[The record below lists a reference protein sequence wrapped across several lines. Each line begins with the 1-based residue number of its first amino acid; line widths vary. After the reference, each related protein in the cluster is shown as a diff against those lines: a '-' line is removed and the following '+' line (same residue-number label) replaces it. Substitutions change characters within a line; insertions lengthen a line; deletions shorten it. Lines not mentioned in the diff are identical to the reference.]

1 MDSHF
6 ILAGQEPAANPAQ
19 KMKRLVLLT
28 LILGLLSCSA
38 SRKVSSS
45 IKTDITDKT
54 EANVTQKRD
63 KDSSGRT
70 ESHVTEDSSGT
81 KDKEV
86 VIEKFD
92 TDKPTDP
99 ATGTP
104 PLKERTTIWERQQ
117 TQQQTQATPKT
128 GTHVHE
134 SDSIADRSKY
144 NIELQSQ
151 VSDIVKTKRAV
162 PWWVWVI
169 GGVVVFTLVYFCCR
183 KWKILRIFT

>member
-1 MDSHF
+1 
-6 ILAGQEPAANPAQ
+6 
-19 KMKRLVLLT
+19 MKRLILLT
-28 LILGLLSCSA
+28 LVLGLLSCSA

-45 IKTDITDKT
+45 TETKITDKT

-70 ESHVTEDSSGT
+70 ESRVTEDSSGT

-104 PLKERTTIWERQQ
+104 PLKERTTIRERQGSARQ
-117 TQQQTQATPKT
+117 TQTITKT
-128 GTHVHE
+128 ETNVHE

-144 NIELQSQ
+144 NIELHNQ

-169 GGVVVFTLVYFCCR
+169 GGGC
-183 KWKILRIFT
+183 ILIVGWMVKRRLKLL

>member
-1 MDSHF
+1 M
-6 ILAGQEPAANPAQ
+6 N
-19 KMKRLVLLT
+19 MKKIILLT
-28 LILGLLSCSA
+28 LILSLLGCSA

-70 ESHVTEDSSGT
+70 ESHMTEDSSEA
-81 KDKEV
+81 KDTEV

-104 PLKERTTIWERQQ
+104 PLKERTTIRERQQ
-117 TQQQTQATPKT
+117 TQQQTQATTKT

-144 NIELQSQ
+144 NVELHNQ

-162 PWWVWVI
+162 PWWVWVV
-169 GGVVVFTLVYFCCR
+169 GGVVGFTLVYSCCR
-183 KWKILRIFT
+183 KWKILRIFG

>member
-1 MDSHF
+1 MKKL
-6 ILAGQEPAANPAQ
+6 ILLA
-19 KMKRLVLLT
+19 
-28 LILGLLSCSA
+28 LILGLLGCSA

-70 ESHVTEDSSGT
+70 ESHMTEDSSGT

-117 TQQQTQATPKT
+117 TQQQTQATTKT

-134 SDSIADRSKY
+134 SDSIADQSRY
-144 NIELQSQ
+144 NVELQNQ
-151 VSDIVKTKRAV
+151 VSDIVKTKKTV
-162 PWWVWVI
+162 PWWVWVV
-169 GGVVVFTLVYFCCR
+169 GGVVGFTLVYSCCR
-183 KWKILRIFT
+183 KWKILRIFG

>member
-1 MDSHF
+1 
-6 ILAGQEPAANPAQ
+6 
-19 KMKRLVLLT
+19 MKRLILLT
-28 LILGLLSCSA
+28 LVLGFLGCSTT
-38 SRKVSSS
+38 RKVSLSTET
-45 IKTDITDKT
+45 KITDKT

-70 ESHVTEDSSGT
+70 ESCVTEDSSGT

-92 TDKPTDP
+92 TQQPVDP

-104 PLKERTTIWERQQ
+104 PLKERTTIRERQGSARQ
-117 TQQQTQATPKT
+117 TQTITKT
-128 GTHVHE
+128 ETDVHE

-144 NIELQSQ
+144 NVELQNQ

-169 GGVVVFTLVYFCCR
+169 GGIVVLASLHALW
-183 KWKILRIFT
+183 KKLKILRIFT

>member
-1 MDSHF
+1 MR
-6 ILAGQEPAANPAQ
+6 
-19 KMKRLVLLT
+19 RLILLT
-28 LILGLLSCSA
+28 LVLGLLGCSA

-45 IKTDITDKT
+45 TETEITDKT

-70 ESHVTEDSSGT
+70 ESHMTEDSSET

-104 PLKERTTIWERQQ
+104 PLKERTTIRERQQ
-117 TQQQTQATPKT
+117 TQQQTQATTKT
-128 GTHVHE
+128 ETNVHE

-144 NIELQSQ
+144 NVELQNQ
-151 VSDIVKTKRAV
+151 VSDIVKTKKAV

-169 GGVVVFTLVYFCCR
+169 GGGVVFVMVGVLQR
-183 KWKILRIFT
+183 KLKLL

>member
-1 MDSHF
+1 MKKL
-6 ILAGQEPAANPAQ
+6 ILLA
-19 KMKRLVLLT
+19 
-28 LILGLLSCSA
+28 LILGLLGCSA

-70 ESHVTEDSSGT
+70 ESHVTEDSSEA
-81 KDKEV
+81 KDTEV

-117 TQQQTQATPKT
+117 TQQQTQATTKT
-128 GTHVHE
+128 GTHVRE

-162 PWWVWVI
+162 PWWVWVV
-169 GGVVVFTLVYFCCR
+169 GGIVVFISIYICWMKLKT
-183 KWKILRIFT
+183 LRIFT

>member
-1 MDSHF
+1 
-6 ILAGQEPAANPAQ
+6 
-19 KMKRLVLLT
+19 MKRLILLT
-28 LILGLLSCSA
+28 LVLGLLGCSA

-70 ESHVTEDSSGT
+70 ESHMTEDSSEA
-81 KDKEV
+81 KDTEV

-99 ATGTP
+99 ATGIP
-104 PLKERTTIWERQQ
+104 PLKERTTIRERQQ
-117 TQQQTQATPKT
+117 TQQQTQATTKT
-128 GTHVHE
+128 ETYVHE
-134 SDSIADRSKY
+134 LDSIAARSKY
-144 NIELQSQ
+144 NVKLHNQ
-151 VSDIVKTKRAV
+151 VSNIVKTKRAV

-169 GGVVVFTLVYFCCR
+169 GIGTVFIIGWIVKRRFRL
-183 KWKILRIFT
+183 

>member
-1 MDSHF
+1 
-6 ILAGQEPAANPAQ
+6 
-19 KMKRLVLLT
+19 MKRLILLT
-28 LILGLLSCSA
+28 LVLGLLGCSA

-104 PLKERTTIWERQQ
+104 PLKERTTIRERQQ
-117 TQQQTQATPKT
+117 TQQQTQATTKT
-128 GTHVHE
+128 ETHVHE
-134 SDSIADRSKY
+134 LDSIADRSRY
-144 NIELQSQ
+144 NVELQNQ
-151 VSDIVKTKRAV
+151 VSDIVKAKRAV

-169 GGVVVFTLVYFCCR
+169 GGGCILIVGCSMLR
-183 KWKILRIFT
+183 KFVHKNYYL

>member
-1 MDSHF
+1 
-6 ILAGQEPAANPAQ
+6 
-19 KMKRLVLLT
+19 MKRLVLLT
-28 LILGLLSCSA
+28 LVLGLLGCSA

-45 IKTDITDKT
+45 IKTEITDKT

-70 ESHVTEDSSGT
+70 ESHMTEDSSGT

-104 PLKERTTIWERQQ
+104 PLKERTTIRERQQ
-117 TQQQTQATPKT
+117 TQQQTQATTKT
-128 GTHVHE
+128 ETHVHE

-144 NIELQSQ
+144 NVELHNQ
-151 VSDIVKTKRAV
+151 VSDIVKAKRVV
-162 PWWVWVI
+162 PWWVWVV
-169 GGVVVFTLVYFCCR
+169 GGGCVLVAGWRVLR
-183 KWKILRIFT
+183 KFRF

>member
-1 MDSHF
+1 
-6 ILAGQEPAANPAQ
+6 
-19 KMKRLVLLT
+19 MKRLILLT
-28 LILGLLSCSA
+28 LVLGFLGCSA

-45 IKTDITDKT
+45 TETKITDKT

-104 PLKERTTIWERQQ
+104 PLKERTTIRERQQ
-117 TQQQTQATPKT
+117 TQQQTQATTKAE
-128 GTHVHE
+128 THIHE

-144 NIELQSQ
+144 NVELQNQ

-169 GGVVVFTLVYFCCR
+169 GGGCILIVGWMV
-183 KWKILRIFT
+183 KKKIKIF

>member
-1 MDSHF
+1 
-6 ILAGQEPAANPAQ
+6 
-19 KMKRLVLLT
+19 MKRLGLLT

-104 PLKERTTIWERQQ
+104 PLKERTTSGAPANAAANAGHNQ
-117 TQQQTQATPKT
+117 
-128 GTHVHE
+128 
-134 SDSIADRSKY
+134 DR
-144 NIELQSQ
+144 NPC
-151 VSDIVKTKRAV
+151 TR
-162 PWWVWVI
+162 I
-169 GGVVVFTLVYFCCR
+169 GFHC
-183 KWKILRIFT
+183 

>member
-1 MDSHF
+1 
-6 ILAGQEPAANPAQ
+6 
-19 KMKRLVLLT
+19 MKRLVLLT
-28 LILGLLSCSA
+28 LVLGLLGCSV

-63 KDSSGRT
+63 KDSSGRI
-70 ESHVTEDSSGT
+70 ESHMTEDSSEA
-81 KDKEV
+81 KDTEV

-117 TQQQTQATPKT
+117 TQQQTQATTKT

-144 NIELQSQ
+144 NIELQNQ
-151 VSDIVKTKRAV
+151 VSDIVKIKRAV

-169 GGVVVFTLVYFCCR
+169 GGGC
-183 KWKILRIFT
+183 ILIVGWMVKRRLKLL

>member
-1 MDSHF
+1 
-6 ILAGQEPAANPAQ
+6 
-19 KMKRLVLLT
+19 MKRLVLLT

-63 KDSSGRT
+63 KDFSGRT
-70 ESHVTEDSSGT
+70 ESHMTEDSSEA
-81 KDKEV
+81 KDTEV

-104 PLKERTTIWERQQ
+104 PLKERTTIRERQQ
-117 TQQQTQATPKT
+117 TQQQTQATTKT

-162 PWWVWVI
+162 PWWIWVI

-183 KWKILRIFT
+183 KWKISRIFT

>member
-1 MDSHF
+1 MR
-6 ILAGQEPAANPAQ
+6 
-19 KMKRLVLLT
+19 RLILLT
-28 LILGLLSCSA
+28 LVLGLLGCSA

-45 IKTDITDKT
+45 TETKITDKT
-54 EANVTQKRD
+54 EANVTQKRN
-63 KDSSGRT
+63 KDFSGRT
-70 ESHVTEDSSGT
+70 ESRVTEDSSGT

-86 VIEKFD
+86 IIEKFD

-104 PLKERTTIWERQQ
+104 PLKERTTIRERQQ
-117 TQQQTQATPKT
+117 TQQQTQATTKT
-128 GTHVHE
+128 ETHIHE

-144 NIELQSQ
+144 NVELQNQ

-169 GGVVVFTLVYFCCR
+169 GGVVVFTLIYSCCR

>member
-1 MDSHF
+1 
-6 ILAGQEPAANPAQ
+6 
-19 KMKRLVLLT
+19 MKRLVLLT
-28 LILGLLSCSA
+28 LILGLLGCSA

-45 IKTDITDKT
+45 IKTEITDKT

-70 ESHVTEDSSGT
+70 ESHMTEDSSGT

-92 TDKPTDP
+92 TNKPTDP

-104 PLKERTTIWERQQ
+104 PLKERTTIRERQEA
-117 TQQQTQATPKT
+117 QQQTQTTTKI

-144 NIELQSQ
+144 NVELQNQ
-151 VSDIVKTKRAV
+151 VSDIVKTKKAV

-169 GGVVVFTLVYFCCR
+169 GGIVVLAGLHALW
-183 KWKILRIFT
+183 KKLKILRIFA

>member
-1 MDSHF
+1 
-6 ILAGQEPAANPAQ
+6 
-19 KMKRLVLLT
+19 MKKIILLT
-28 LILGLLSCSA
+28 LILGLLGCSA

-70 ESHVTEDSSGT
+70 ESHMTEDSSGT

-104 PLKERTTIWERQQ
+104 PLKERTTIRERQQ
-117 TQQQTQATPKT
+117 TQQQTQATTKT
-128 GTHVHE
+128 ETHVHE
-134 SDSIADRSKY
+134 LDSIADRSKY
-144 NIELQSQ
+144 NVELHNQ

-162 PWWVWVI
+162 PWWVWVTGAGTVFII
-169 GGVVVFTLVYFCCR
+169 GWIVKR
-183 KWKILRIFT
+183 KIKIF

>member
-1 MDSHF
+1 MGF
-6 ILAGQEPAANPAQ
+6 
-19 KMKRLVLLT
+19 
-28 LILGLLSCSA
+28 LGCA
-38 SRKVSSS
+38 TTRKVSSS
-45 IKTDITDKT
+45 TETKITDKT

-70 ESHVTEDSSGT
+70 ESRVTEDSSGT

-92 TDKPTDP
+92 TNKPTDP

-104 PLKERTTIWERQQ
+104 PLKERTTIRERQGSARQ
-117 TQQQTQATPKT
+117 TQTITKT
-128 GTHVHE
+128 ETNVHE

-144 NIELQSQ
+144 
-151 VSDIVKTKRAV
+151 DIVELNQTTATEKTKKAV

-169 GGVVVFTLVYFCCR
+169 GAGTVFIIGRIVKR
-183 KWKILRIFT
+183 KIKIF

>member
-1 MDSHF
+1 M
-6 ILAGQEPAANPAQ
+6 
-19 KMKRLVLLT
+19 
-28 LILGLLSCSA
+28 
-38 SRKVSSS
+38 
-45 IKTDITDKT
+45 
-54 EANVTQKRD
+54 
-63 KDSSGRT
+63 
-70 ESHVTEDSSGT
+70 TEDSSGT

-104 PLKERTTIWERQQ
+104 PLKERTTIRERQQ
-117 TQQQTQATPKT
+117 TQQQTQATTKT

-144 NIELQSQ
+144 NIELQGQ

-162 PWWVWVI
+162 PWWVSGYRWGSGFYSGLFLLPKMENI
-169 GGVVVFTLVYFCCR
+169 VYITPE
-183 KWKILRIFT
+183 KIMPILTVL

>member
-1 MDSHF
+1 
-6 ILAGQEPAANPAQ
+6 
-19 KMKRLVLLT
+19 MKKIILLT
-28 LILGLLSCSA
+28 LVLGLLSCSA

-45 IKTDITDKT
+45 IKTDITEKT

-70 ESHVTEDSSGT
+70 ESHMTEDSSET

-99 ATGTP
+99 VTGTP
-104 PLKERTTIWERQQ
+104 PLKERTTIRERQQ
-117 TQQQTQATPKT
+117 TQQQTQATTKT

-144 NIELQSQ
+144 NIELQNQ
-151 VSDIVKTKRAV
+151 VSDIVKVKRAV
-162 PWWVWVI
+162 PWWVWVA
-169 GGVVVFTLVYFCCR
+169 GGGCTLIVGWIVKRRFR
-183 KWKILRIFT
+183 L

>member
-1 MDSHF
+1 
-6 ILAGQEPAANPAQ
+6 
-19 KMKRLVLLT
+19 MKRLVLLT
-28 LILGLLSCSA
+28 LVLGLLGCSV

-63 KDSSGRT
+63 KDSSGRI
-70 ESHVTEDSSGT
+70 ESHMTEDSSEA
-81 KDKEV
+81 KDTEV

-92 TDKPTDP
+92 
-99 ATGTP
+99 TGTP

-117 TQQQTQATPKT
+117 TQQQTQATTKT

-169 GGVVVFTLVYFCCR
+169 GGGC
-183 KWKILRIFT
+183 ILIVGWMVKRRFRL

>member
-1 MDSHF
+1 
-6 ILAGQEPAANPAQ
+6 
-19 KMKRLVLLT
+19 MKKLILLT
-28 LILGLLSCSA
+28 LILGLLGCSA
-38 SRKVSSS
+38 SRKVASS
-45 IKTDITDKT
+45 IKTEITDKT

-70 ESHVTEDSSGT
+70 ESRVTEDSSGT

-104 PLKERTTIWERQQ
+104 PLKERTTIRERQEA
-117 TQQQTQATPKT
+117 QQQTQTTTKI

-144 NIELQSQ
+144 NVELQNQ

-169 GGVVVFTLVYFCCR
+169 GGVVVFILIYSCCR

>member
-1 MDSHF
+1 M
-6 ILAGQEPAANPAQ
+6 N
-19 KMKRLVLLT
+19 MKKIILLT
-28 LILGLLSCSA
+28 LVLGLLGCSA

-70 ESHVTEDSSGT
+70 ESHMTEDSSEA
-81 KDKEV
+81 KDTEV

-104 PLKERTTIWERQQ
+104 PLKERTTIRERQQ
-117 TQQQTQATPKT
+117 TQQQTQATTKT
-128 GTHVHE
+128 ETNVHE

-144 NIELQSQ
+144 NIELQNQ
-151 VSDIVKTKRAV
+151 VSDIVKTKRAA
-162 PWWVWVI
+162 PWWVWVV
-169 GGVVVFTLVYFCCR
+169 GGGC
-183 KWKILRIFT
+183 ILIVGWIVKRRFRL

>member
-1 MDSHF
+1 
-6 ILAGQEPAANPAQ
+6 
-19 KMKRLVLLT
+19 MKRLVLLT
-28 LILGLLSCSA
+28 LVLGLLGCSA

-45 IKTDITDKT
+45 IKTEITDKT

-104 PLKERTTIWERQQ
+104 PHYYSGAPANAAANAGHNQ
-117 TQQQTQATPKT
+117 
-128 GTHVHE
+128 
-134 SDSIADRSKY
+134 DR
-144 NIELQSQ
+144 NPC
-151 VSDIVKTKRAV
+151 TR
-162 PWWVWVI
+162 I
-169 GGVVVFTLVYFCCR
+169 GFHR
-183 KWKILRIFT
+183 

>member
-1 MDSHF
+1 
-6 ILAGQEPAANPAQ
+6 
-19 KMKRLVLLT
+19 MKRLVLLT
-28 LILGLLSCSA
+28 LILSLLGCSA

-104 PLKERTTIWERQQ
+104 PLKERTTIRERQQ
-117 TQQQTQATPKT
+117 TQQQTQATTKT

-144 NIELQSQ
+144 NVELHNQ

-169 GGVVVFTLVYFCCR
+169 GGGC
-183 KWKILRIFT
+183 ILIVGCMVKRRLKLL

>member
-1 MDSHF
+1 
-6 ILAGQEPAANPAQ
+6 
-19 KMKRLVLLT
+19 MKRLVVLT
-28 LILGLLSCSA
+28 LILGLLGCSA

-45 IKTDITDKT
+45 TETEITDKT

-63 KDSSGRT
+63 KASSGRT
-70 ESHVTEDSSGT
+70 ESHMSEDSSGT

-104 PLKERTTIWERQQ
+104 PLKERTTIRERQEA
-117 TQQQTQATPKT
+117 QQQTQTTTKI

-144 NIELQSQ
+144 NVELQNQ
-151 VSDIVKTKRAV
+151 VLDIVKTKRAV
-162 PWWVWVI
+162 PWWVWVV
-169 GGVVVFTLVYFCCR
+169 GGGC
-183 KWKILRIFT
+183 ILIVGWMVKKKLKLL

>member
-38 SRKVSSS
+38 GRKVSSS
-45 IKTDITDKT
+45 IKTEITDKT

-104 PLKERTTIWERQQ
+104 PLKERTTIRERQQ
-117 TQQQTQATPKT
+117 TQQQTQATTKT

-134 SDSIADRSKY
+134 LDSIADQSRY
-144 NIELQSQ
+144 NVELQNQ
-151 VSDIVKTKRAV
+151 VSDIVKAKRVV
-162 PWWVWVI
+162 PWWVWVV
-169 GGVVVFTLVYFCCR
+169 GGGC
-183 KWKILRIFT
+183 ILIVGRMVKRRLKLF

>member
-1 MDSHF
+1 
-6 ILAGQEPAANPAQ
+6 
-19 KMKRLVLLT
+19 MKK
-28 LILGLLSCSA
+28 LILLALILSLLGCSA

-70 ESHVTEDSSGT
+70 ESHMTEDSSGT

-99 ATGTP
+99 AMGTP

-117 TQQQTQATPKT
+117 TQQQTQATTKT

-169 GGVVVFTLVYFCCR
+169 GGGCILIVGCSMLR
-183 KWKILRIFT
+183 KFVHKNYYL

>member
-1 MDSHF
+1 MR
-6 ILAGQEPAANPAQ
+6 
-19 KMKRLVLLT
+19 RLILLT
-28 LILGLLSCSA
+28 LVLGLLGCSA

-45 IKTDITDKT
+45 TETEITDKT

-70 ESHVTEDSSGT
+70 ESRVTEDSSGT

-86 VIEKFD
+86 IIEKFD

-104 PLKERTTIWERQQ
+104 PLKERTTIRERQQ
-117 TQQQTQATPKT
+117 TQQQTQATTKT
-128 GTHVHE
+128 ETHIHE

-144 NIELQSQ
+144 SVELQNQ
-151 VSDIVKTKRAV
+151 VPNIVKTKRAV

-169 GGVVVFTLVYFCCR
+169 GGGCILVVG
-183 KWKILRIFT
+183 WSILRKFRL

>member
-1 MDSHF
+1 MR
-6 ILAGQEPAANPAQ
+6 
-19 KMKRLVLLT
+19 RLILLT
-28 LILGLLSCSA
+28 LVLGLLGCSA

-45 IKTDITDKT
+45 TETEITDKT

-63 KDSSGRT
+63 KDFSGRT
-70 ESHVTEDSSGT
+70 ETRVTEDSSGT

-104 PLKERTTIWERQQ
+104 PLKERTTIRERQEA
-117 TQQQTQATPKT
+117 QQQTQATT
-128 GTHVHE
+128 ATETYVHE

-144 NIELQSQ
+144 
-151 VSDIVKTKRAV
+151 DIVELNKTTATEKTKKAV

-169 GGVVVFTLVYFCCR
+169 GAGTVFIIGWIVKRRFRL
-183 KWKILRIFT
+183 